1 MDTEPRASPEEFRA
15 RGYCIQPDFLSGK
28 ECEDL
33 LHLVNDYRQTHA
45 IPHVYRKVRGRSL
58 NYKVIDGKQ
67 IREHLPEI
75 DRLYREINPFV
86 NQAIARDLTPLK
98 NVQVGVNV
106 NITSPGGEY
115 RWHYDR
121 NEVTG
126 ILYLNEVEGG
136 ETECYPNHRVY
147 VEKWRYS
154 RMQRWLDG
162 VMQSRAI
169 RTLFGRQ
176 VLIKP
181 RRGSLV
187 LMRGN
192 RCLHSVRP
200 VSGDA
205 DRINVILA
213 YDVPDAGFTVEQ
225 KLDSYLY
232 TPDPSVSSDP
242 NYK

>member
-1 MDTEPRASPEEFRA
+1 MDTEPCASPEEFHA
-15 RGYCIQPDFLSGK
+15 RGYCIKPGFLTEK
-28 ECEDL
+28 ECENL
-33 LHLVNDYRQTHA
+33 LNRVNDYRQTHTV
-45 IPHVYRKVRGRSL
+45 PQVYRKVRERSL
-58 NYKVIDGKQ
+58 NYKVIDGKE

-75 DRLYREINPFV
+75 DHLYQEINHFV
-86 NQAIARDLTPLK
+86 DRTNARALMPLK
-98 NVQVGVNV
+98 NLQVGVNV

-136 ETECYPNHRVY
+136 ETECYPNHRIY
-147 VEKWRYS
+147 GERWRFS
-154 RMQRWLDG
+154 RIQRWLDRI
-162 VMQSRAI
+162 MQSRAI
-169 RTLFGRQ
+169 RLLFGKQ

-200 VSGDA
+200 VLGDA

-213 YDVPDAGFTVEQ
+213 YDVPDARFTVEQ

-232 TPDPSVSSDP
+232 SQDPSASSDP